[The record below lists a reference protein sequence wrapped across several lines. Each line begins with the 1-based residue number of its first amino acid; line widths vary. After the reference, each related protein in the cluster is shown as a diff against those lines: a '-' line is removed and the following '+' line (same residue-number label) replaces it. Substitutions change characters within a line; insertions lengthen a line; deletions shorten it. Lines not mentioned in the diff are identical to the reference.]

1 MCAWISL
8 VNMSESCRYFF
19 GVRAFDSGIW
29 VGSDNEEVRDLLDR
43 FVLPPMPRGDVSTAS
58 ADIKIAVR
66 KSAGGFDIIV
76 DNQRPVEAATIAEAA
91 LAAVKA
97 LDDALVRK
105 LRSLRAVHAGAVV
118 LDGRA
123 LMIPGSSHAGK
134 SSLVAELLQCG
145 AAHLS
150 DEYALVDGDG
160 RIHAYPRPL
169 LLRDGGPMQKMVLPE
184 EMNASF
190 AMEPAAVGWILA
202 VDYGPEANWDIHPI
216 SQGEAVMLLLRNTPH
231 EMGQSP
237 ELIDLFTRCAAGAK
251 CFAGS
256 RGDVVDA
263 AQRVLE
269 LVSGN

>member
-1 MCAWISL
+1 
-8 VNMSESCRYFF
+8 MSESCRYFF
-19 GVRAFDSGIW
+19 GVRAFDCGIW
-29 VGSDNEEVRDLLDR
+29 VGSDSEEVRDLLDR
-43 FVLPPMPRGDVSTAS
+43 FVLPPMPRSDVL
-58 ADIKIAVR
+58 ADAAEIKIAVLN
-66 KSAGGFDIIV
+66 SNGGFDIIV
-76 DNQRPVEAATIAEAA
+76 DGQRAVEVATIADAA

-118 LDGRA
+118 LKGRA
-123 LMIPGSSHAGK
+123 LVIPGSSHAGK
-134 SSLVAELLQCG
+134 SSLVAELLRRG

-150 DEYALVDGDG
+150 DEYALVDGEG

-169 LLRDGGPMQKMVLPE
+169 LLRDGRPKQRMVLPE
-184 EMNASF
+184 ELIASF
-190 AMEPAAVGWILA
+190 ATEPVSVGWIIA
-202 VDYGPEANWDIHPI
+202 VDYDSEAAWNVQQI

-231 EMGQSP
+231 ELGQSP
-237 ELIDLFTRCAAGAK
+237 EMIDLFTRCAAGAK

-269 LVSGN
+269 LVSGK